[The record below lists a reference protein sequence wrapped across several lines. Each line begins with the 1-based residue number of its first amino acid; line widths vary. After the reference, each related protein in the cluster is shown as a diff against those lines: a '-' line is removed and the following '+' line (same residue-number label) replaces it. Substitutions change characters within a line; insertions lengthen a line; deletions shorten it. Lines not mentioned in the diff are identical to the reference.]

1 MSTTT
6 RILLAI
12 AIAFVVGL
20 WLFVSRHKRSR
31 RGGLVS
37 AGEAH
42 SGVDVTKMLAKK
54 AQPVLGWSMTLL
66 GLVLMIPTTTVFAL
80 GMPSLGSVGGGLMA
94 GLAVGLVLFLL
105 CGPVGVVGG
114 GLYGAMGFFQYL
126 GLFGMTGVL
135 GGTAG
140 GFFIKTVTVSAVS
153 PIIWLGFLGAG
164 VCLLARLPR
173 RSISAG
179 AQVPRLPL

>member
-1 MSTTT
+1 M
-6 RILLAI
+6 RILLS
-12 AIAFVVGL
+12 IAFVVCL
-20 WLFVSRHKRSR
+20 WLFVSRHKRSG
-31 RGGLVS
+31 RGGSVS
-37 AGEAH
+37 AGEPH
-42 SGVDVTKMLAKK
+42 SDVDGTKTLANK

-66 GLVLMIPTTTVFAL
+66 GLVLMIPTTTFFAF

-114 GLYGAMGFFQYL
+114 GLYGAIGFFKYL
-126 GLFGMTGVL
+126 GLFGMTGVV

-173 RSISAG
+173 RSIPTG
-179 AQVPRLPL
+179 AQVPRLLL

>member
-1 MSTTT
+1 MGTTM

-12 AIAFVVGL
+12 AFLVGL
-20 WLFVSRHKRSR
+20 WLFVSRHKRSG
-31 RGGLVS
+31 RGGSVS

-42 SGVDVTKMLAKK
+42 SDVDVTKTLAKK

-66 GLVLMIPTTTVFAL
+66 GLVLMIPTTTVFAF
-80 GMPSLGSVGGGLMA
+80 GMPGLGSVGGGLMA

-105 CGPVGVVGG
+105 FGPVGVVGG
-114 GLYGAMGFFQYL
+114 GLYGGIGFFKYL
-126 GLFGMTGVL
+126 GLVGITGVL

-164 VCLLARLPR
+164 VCLLVRLPR
-173 RSISAG
+173 RSISTG
-179 AQVPRLPL
+179 DQVPRLPS